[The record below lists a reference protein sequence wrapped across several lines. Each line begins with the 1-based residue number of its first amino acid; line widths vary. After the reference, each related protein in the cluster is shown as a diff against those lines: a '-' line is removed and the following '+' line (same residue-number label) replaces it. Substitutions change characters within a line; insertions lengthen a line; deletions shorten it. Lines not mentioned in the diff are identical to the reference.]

1 MRRDSTSQLVG
12 QVNLLLDIK
21 SIFKILL
28 ELDRERKYLFLFYFN
43 QNYWSFSYTNP
54 ERGIYHIHASHP
66 SSQPVWFILGLF
78 YWQVD
83 QEVSEKQLIHTN
95 QPVQI
100 TQPYWPSV
108 KLLKYRTTT
117 WTFILNFAILTV
129 PVHTVSSYI
138 EIVES
143 ALKTFNRARSA
154 GIVLPSALVSL
165 WSGFSPP
172 GNLLGCRVPR
182 RLILGRSPED

>member
-43 QNYWSFSYTNP
+43 QSYWSFSFSNLGHILYT
-54 ERGIYHIHASHP
+54 RKP
-66 SSQPVWFILGLF
+66 SGQAVWIILGPF

-83 QEVSEKQLIHTN
+83 QKVSEKQLNHTN
-95 QPVQI
+95 QPI
-100 TQPYWPSV
+100 KSPLTYQPSE
-108 KLLKYRTTT
+108 KLSKYRTTT

-129 PVHTVSSYI
+129 PVHAVSSNT

-165 WSGFSPP
+165 PSGFSPP